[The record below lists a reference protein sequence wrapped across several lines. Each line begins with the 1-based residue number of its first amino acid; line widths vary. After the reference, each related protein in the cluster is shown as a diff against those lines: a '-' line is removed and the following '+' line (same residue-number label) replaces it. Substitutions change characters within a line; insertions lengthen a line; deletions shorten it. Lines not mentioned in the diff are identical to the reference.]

1 MNSKERVLS
10 VLAKKKPDR
19 VPFIDLTIDPVF
31 VKKYLE
37 YYGLEYA
44 EPIKTIDDSPMVI
57 IQTVADTREK
67 TKILCESLGLDAVGI
82 SFWIKHM
89 GVIEEKGGQRLVTA
103 GGIQSMDDI
112 KKIKLPDPDDESI
125 YQPVVDFINSYR
137 DMDKALYCVTNL
149 GSDPVILGMSFEN
162 FCMSVYTQPGLIEEM
177 MELYSNWQAKVITNL
192 CELDMDFLWTTD
204 DIAYKTSTYISP
216 EDIRQFLMPH
226 YRKVAENFTKP
237 WIYHSDGMLYE
248 IMEDLLS
255 LGMNGIHP
263 IEPEAMDIKFL
274 KERYGKQVAFCG
286 HIDVDK
292 LSTGNPE
299 EIDSLVKN
307 AIQNAAQGGGY
318 ICGSSNSITQYC
330 DPANIEAM
338 SKAIHKYGKY

>member
-10 VLAKKKPDR
+10 VLARKQPDR

-37 YYGLEYA
+37 YYKLEYK
-44 EPIKTIDDSPMVI
+44 EPEKTVDDGPVVI
-57 IQTVADTREK
+57 MQTVANTRQK
-67 TKILCESLGLDAVGI
+67 TEILCQRLGLDALGI

-89 GVIEEKGGQRLVTA
+89 GIIEEKGGQGLVTA
-103 GGIQSMDDI
+103 GGIQSTDDI
-112 KKIKLPDPDDESI
+112 KKIKLPDPDDKRI
-125 YQPVVDFINSYR
+125 YQPVIDFTKNYR
-137 DMDKALYCVTNL
+137 DMGKAIYCVTNL
-149 GSDPVILGMSFEN
+149 GSDPVILGMGFEN
-162 FCMSVYTQPGLIEEM
+162 FCMSVYTQPELIEEM

-192 CELDMDFLWTTD
+192 CGLDIDFIWTTD

-216 EDIRQFLMPH
+216 DDIRQFLMPH
-226 YRKVAENFTKP
+226 YRKVAKNFTKP
-237 WIYHSDGMLYE
+237 WIYHSDGMLYD

-263 IEPEAMDIKFL
+263 VEPEAMDIKIL
-274 KERYGKQVAFCG
+274 KEKYGKQVAFCG

-299 EIDSLVKN
+299 DIDRLVKN
-307 AIQNAAQGGGY
+307 AILNAAQDGGY

-330 DPANIEAM
+330 EPANVEAM
-338 SKAIHKYGKY
+338 SKAILKYGKY

>member
-10 VLAKKKPDR
+10 VLGQEKPDR

-37 YYGLEYA
+37 YYALEYT
-44 EPIKTIDDSPMVI
+44 EPKKTVNDGAVVI
-57 IQTVADTREK
+57 MQTVANTREK
-67 TKILCESLGLDAVGI
+67 TEILCERLGLDAVGI

-89 GVIEEKGGQRLVTA
+89 GIIEEKGGQGLVTA
-103 GGIQSMDDI
+103 GGIKSHDDI
-112 KKIKLPDPDDESI
+112 KKIELPDPDDTTI
-125 YQPVVDFINSYR
+125 YQPVVDFINSYG
-137 DMDKALYCVTNL
+137 DMEKALYCVTNL
-149 GSDPVILGMSFEN
+149 GSDPVILGMGFEN
-162 FCMSVYTQPGLIEEM
+162 FCMSVYTRPELIEEM
-177 MELYSNWQAKVITNL
+177 MQLYSNWQAKVIKNL
-192 CELDMDFLWTTD
+192 CELDIDFLWTTD

-226 YRKVAENFTKP
+226 YRKVAKNFTKP

-248 IMEDLLS
+248 ILEDLLS

-263 IEPEAMDIKFL
+263 VEPEAMDIKIL
-274 KERYGKQVAFCG
+274 KEKYGKQVAFCG

-292 LSTGNPE
+292 LSTGKPE
-299 EIDSLVKN
+299 EVDKLVRN

-330 DPANIEAM
+330 DPANVEAM
-338 SKAIHKYGKY
+338 SKAINTYGKY